1 MVPKCYFGF
10 SKQLE
15 RSKKRTVTDIFSW
28 FPLFCLSDGQ
38 EAGGGML
45 VLEDLTKRPGQLILR
60 LEKNCLMD
68 FPQVSAAL
76 TSLAHF
82 HGCSWRWVN
91 RKIKEKTSGLAQ
103 KRKNMNFR
111 DLQRL
116 HEDSWFLGFC
126 FKTIF
131 GMMRKMLRTFLQ
143 NREESSHFI
152 SRLDAFMKND
162 IYDVMQAMWSHR
174 CSTKFDTIVHGS
186 FWASN
191 ILFQYPRGNGGQI
204 PEKGLF
210 VDFQQIG
217 LGNPSRDILSLLYT
231 NTTAAF
237 REKYLEILIDK
248 YFTTFQQ
255 YFQGVFFMSSTANN
269 YQEFRDNVE
278 QNRKFGLAWGLYM
291 ICVGKTEWFTR
302 CQR

>member
-1 MVPKCYFGF
+1 M
-10 SKQLE
+10 
-15 RSKKRTVTDIFSW
+15 FSW
-28 FPLFCLSDGQ
+28 FPVLCLSDS
-38 EAGGGML
+38 EEVGGGLL
-45 VLEDLTKRPGQLILR
+45 VLEDLTKRPDQLIRR

-68 FPQVSAAL
+68 FPQVSTAL
-76 TSLAHF
+76 ASLAHF

-91 RKIKEKTSGLAQ
+91 RKIKEKPGRSGAPN
-103 KRKNMNFR
+103 RKNLNFR

-131 GMMRKMLRTFLQ
+131 SMMRKMLRTFLQ
-143 NREESSHFI
+143 NRQESSQFV
-152 SRLDAFMKND
+152 SRLDTFMKNE
-162 IYDVMQAMWSHR
+162 IYEVMQAMWSHK

-186 FWASN
+186 FWSSN
-191 ILFQYPRGNGGQI
+191 ILFQYPRGGCGQI
-204 PEKGLF
+204 PQKGLF

-237 REKYLEILIDK
+237 REKYLEILIEK
-248 YFTTFQQ
+248 YFATFQQ
-255 YFQGVFFMSSTANN
+255 YFQGFFFMSSNSTN
-269 YQEFRDNVE
+269 YKEFRDNVE

-291 ICVGKTEWFTR
+291 ICVGKIVVCCGCFLLILKFQNLQFCTR
-302 CQR
+302 RQRQAGKLS